1 MKVLIISQY
10 FWPEGFRINDLA
22 LGLRDRGHEVTVLAG
37 KPNYPAGAFFPGYG
51 FFRRSRDD
59 FQGIPVIRVPLIP
72 RGAGSSLRLA
82 LNYISFAFFASV
94 LAPFRC
100 RGAFDAILVYEPS
113 PITVALPGIVLRW
126 LKRAPLLLWVQDL
139 WPESLSAT
147 NAVRKRWILRLVE
160 SMVRFIYRRCD
171 RILVQSRAFSRSIE
185 TLGGHPSRVL
195 YFPNS
200 AEALYRPVKAA
211 PEGRLRLQLPSGF
224 SVMFAGNIGAAQ
236 DFATIIKGA
245 ALLRDIPDIHWVI
258 LGDGRMRDWVIEEV
272 KTQKLAGTFHL
283 LGAHPVDSMPD
294 YFAHADA
301 MLVSL
306 RKDPIFALTIPAK
319 IQSYL
324 ACGKP
329 IIAALDGEGAA
340 VVTEAGAGIAVGPE
354 NPRALA
360 DAVLKLYEMSQ
371 AEREAVGARGRQYFE
386 QHFEREML
394 LTRLESWMQDVKAA
408 A

>member
-171 RILVQSRAFSRSIE
+171 RILGQI
-185 TLGGHPSRVL
+185 
-195 YFPNS
+195 
-200 AEALYRPVKAA
+200 
-211 PEGRLRLQLPSGF
+211 
-224 SVMFAGNIGAAQ
+224 
-236 DFATIIKGA
+236 
-245 ALLRDIPDIHWVI
+245 
-258 LGDGRMRDWVIEEV
+258 
-272 KTQKLAGTFHL
+272 
-283 LGAHPVDSMPD
+283 
-294 YFAHADA
+294 HADA
-301 MLVSL
+301 
-306 RKDPIFALTIPAK
+306 RRRDHRRPA
-319 IQSYL
+319 
-324 ACGKP
+324 G
-329 IIAALDGEGAA
+329 
-340 VVTEAGAGIAVGPE
+340 VEAGLLQSLPPRVARLEIDGHEPQERRNAVAE
-354 NPRALA
+354 VDEALA
-360 DAVLKLYEMSQ
+360 LP
-371 AEREAVGARGRQYFE
+371 
-386 QHFEREML
+386 
-394 LTRLESWMQDVKAA
+394 RLRTGLIDLEHDQP
-408 A
+408 